1 MTIAPTVAEPCRRT
15 GTRAGAK
22 TADRGAREQ
31 RHHRDTADEALVRAV
46 FNEHGRAV
54 LAYATVLT
62 GDRRT
67 AEDVLHQTLLHAW
80 RHPACLVGDR
90 TAVRLRLL
98 TVVRDLVPGR
108 SPGTAQLGSEPS

>member
-1 MTIAPTVAEPCRRT
+1 VTIAPTVAEPCRRT

-22 TADRGAREQ
+22 TAVRDAREQ
-31 RHHRDTADEALVRAV
+31 RHPHDTADEALVRAV

-54 LAYATVLT
+54 LAYATALT

-67 AEDVLHQTLLHAW
+67 AEDVLHRTLLHAW

-108 SPGTAQLGSEPS
+108 SSDTAELGSQSS